1 MYSRPE
7 GWEKRD
13 KRVLRVIGLL
23 IQWLV
28 PIKSRK
34 RKIIRCDTDRE
45 IFETAKADFVIREL
59 IRVAIEMD
67 IASGARNTNA
77 PNNTAIQF

>member
-1 MYSRPE
+1 MARAYKIS
-7 GWEKRD
+7 
-13 KRVLRVIGLL
+13 
-23 IQWLV
+23 
-28 PIKSRK
+28 K

-45 IFETAKADFVIREL
+45 IFETAKADFVIGES

-77 PNNTAIQF
+77 PNNTVNQF